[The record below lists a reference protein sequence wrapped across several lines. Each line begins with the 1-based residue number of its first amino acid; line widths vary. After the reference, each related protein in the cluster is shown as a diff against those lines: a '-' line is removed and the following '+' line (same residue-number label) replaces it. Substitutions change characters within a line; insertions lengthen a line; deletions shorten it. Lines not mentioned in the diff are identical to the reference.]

1 MTGVLLRCPS
11 RFSAGLGHRA
21 ARRPDDV
28 LTLFPIEL
36 YHEFFPVALEQFV
49 HRRMPIFEAFDR
61 WLDRPVSVLK

>member
-1 MTGVLLRCPS
+1 
-11 RFSAGLGHRA
+11 
-21 ARRPDDV
+21 V
-28 LTLFPIEL
+28 LTRFPIEL